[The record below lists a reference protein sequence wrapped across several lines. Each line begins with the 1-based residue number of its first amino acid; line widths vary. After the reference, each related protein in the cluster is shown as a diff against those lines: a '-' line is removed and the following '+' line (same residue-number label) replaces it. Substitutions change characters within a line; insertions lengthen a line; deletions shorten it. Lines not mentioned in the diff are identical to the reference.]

1 MGIYVYALGATL
13 QYTVYA
19 DTRREAD
26 QIIIENDSAHPAV
39 DLEILTPPDEI
50 PEFQYADGDF

>member
-26 QIIIENDSAHPAV
+26 QIIILNDSALRAV
-39 DLEILTPPDEI
+39 YLEILTPPDEI
-50 PEFQYADGDF
+50 PEFQYDDGDF